1 MLSKRVSFDLD
12 NRPYIMTKD
21 RGTILIVTTW
31 ILAILTLF
39 AVGIGFRVGLELK
52 LTGYKLDRLKA
63 RYIAKAGIRMAVIE
77 KWKEYVEGK
86 SLGVDAFSEPWANN
100 VEYFKEAAF
109 GEGAF
114 TLSYKP
120 GEHDRS
126 EKEITLYGIEDETSK
141 ININSTKALGALKNM
156 LLQYDIELEEVENI
170 IASIEDWRDE
180 DDIPKTAGGAEDSYY
195 QTLDTPYISSGRDFL
210 IEEELLLVRGV
221 TEALFFDKLKNH
233 ITVYG
238 DGKININ
245 TAGEKVLSAVFG
257 IGYPELT
264 QKILD
269 YRRGVDGKAGT
280 DDDRWFMI
288 GEFVIE
294 RSDKGMVE
302 VKNLNDDNWYGNIFG
317 VANNEYKRMRE
328 LATKEGLLSTSSD
341 YYRAT
346 CVARVGKVKKAVT
359 TVFKFNAPD
368 AVRQTDFSEEVPP
381 PDLFYL
387 FWHEER

>member
-1 MLSKRVSFDLD
+1 MKKISFDPNKKTTD
-12 NRPYIMTKD
+12 MITKE

-63 RYIAKAGIRMAVIE
+63 RYIAKAGMRMAIIE

-100 VEYFKEAAF
+100 VDYFKVAEF
-109 GEGAF
+109 GEGTF

-120 GEHDRS
+120 GERDRS
-126 EKEITLYGIEDETSK
+126 KKEITLYGLEDETSK
-141 ININSTKALGALKNM
+141 ININSTKALSVLKNM

-195 QTLDTPYISSGRDFL
+195 QALDTPYTSSGRDFL
-210 IEEELLLVRGV
+210 VEEELLLVKGM
-221 TEALFFDKLKNH
+221 TEELFYDKLKDY

-245 TAGEKVLSAVFG
+245 TASEKVVSAAFG
-257 IGYPELT
+257 IGYPELA

-288 GEFVIE
+288 GKFVIE
-294 RSDKGMVE
+294 RGDRGMVD
-302 VKNLNDDNWYGNIFG
+302 VKDLNDNNWYGNIFG
-317 VANNEYKRMRE
+317 VTDNEYKRIRQ
-328 LATKEGLLSTSSD
+328 LVTKEGLLSTSSD

-346 CVARVGKVKKAVT
+346 CIARFGKVKKVIT

-368 AVRQTDFSEEVPP
+368 VIRQTDFSDEITP
-381 PDLFYL
+381 PDLAYL